1 MSYMVPQLQRTFY
14 LLVCVLKVKIIPG
27 ADKFDSV
34 AAITSNLRV
43 LMLSSGGKGRI
54 LCHIRANSRGIMVRQ
69 IKYSWGKK

>member
-1 MSYMVPQLQRTFY
+1 MSYMVHQLQWTFY

-43 LMLSSGGKGRI
+43 LMLSNGE
-54 LCHIRANSRGIMVRQ
+54 RAGFCVT
-69 IKYSWGKK
+69 